1 MISYTMLGTKN
12 LEKATAF
19 YDDLLA
25 EVGATRMVK
34 TERMAAYGKDGKM
47 SLVIC
52 LPFDGEAASVGNG
65 SMVALSASDDDH
77 VVRIHQKAI
86 ELGASDEG
94 TPGPRAGGAVFAGY
108 FRDIDGNKLN
118 ALCFK

>member
-12 LEKATAF
+12 LEKGIEF
-19 YDDLLA
+19 YDALLA
-25 EVGATRMVK
+25 EAGASRMFQ
-34 TERMAAYGKDGKM
+34 TEQMAAYGKDGKV

-52 LPFDGEAASVGNG
+52 LPFDGKAASVGNG
-65 SMVALSASDDDH
+65 TMIALSANDDDH
-77 VVRIHQKAI
+77 VVRIYNKAI

-94 TPGPRAGGAVFAGY
+94 EPGLRAGGTVFAGY

-118 ALCFK
+118 AICFK